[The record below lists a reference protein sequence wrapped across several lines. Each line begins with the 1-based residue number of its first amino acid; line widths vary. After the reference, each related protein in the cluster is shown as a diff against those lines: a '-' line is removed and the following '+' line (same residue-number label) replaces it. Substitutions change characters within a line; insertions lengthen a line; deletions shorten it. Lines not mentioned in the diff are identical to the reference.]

1 MTSGDGDQE
10 AERTMG
16 HVGRAR
22 GGAVREDF
30 PEEEVTEL
38 SLEGLAGAHEVVQAQ
53 EVLRT
58 QRAEQRH

>member
-1 MTSGDGDQE
+1 ME
-10 AERTMG
+10 MG
-16 HVGRAR
+16 IRRLREQWGMWDEQ